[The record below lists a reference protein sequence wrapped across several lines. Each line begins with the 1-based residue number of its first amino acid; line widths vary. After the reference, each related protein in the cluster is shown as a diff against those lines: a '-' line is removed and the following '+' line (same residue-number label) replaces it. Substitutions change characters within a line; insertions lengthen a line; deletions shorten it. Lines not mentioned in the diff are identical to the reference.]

1 MYYNFKLIFSHF
13 IPSRFRKVFRMKEK
27 REIIKS
33 IRFTPSE
40 NQAIKDSGYSVPEM
54 VGYFL
59 AFSKD
64 EDFEKLVEK
73 KEIETQLKL
82 EKQRRISVEKELNDI
97 DDNILTLELQL
108 ERINNELRENK
119 FNLKDY
125 TKEKKISNSIQTTLK
140 YYEEY
145 YNPKDNKYLTI
156 ESFIN
161 DKSTYI
167 KQQSTRCGLEEQEFI
182 KLLVEAYNESQSQQ
196 VLI

>member
-1 MYYNFKLIFSHF
+1 
-13 IPSRFRKVFRMKEK
+13 MKEK

-40 NQAIKDSGYSVPEM
+40 IQGIKQSGYSVPEM

-59 AFSKD
+59 SFSKD

-73 KEIETQLKL
+73 KELETQLKL
-82 EKQRRISVEKELNDI
+82 EKQRRINVEQELENI
-97 DDNILTLELQL
+97 DDNILTLEIRL
-108 ERINNELRENK
+108 ERINNELRENN
-119 FNLKDY
+119 FNLQDY
-125 TKEKKISNSIQTTLK
+125 GKEKKISNSIQTTLK
-140 YYEEY
+140 YYKEY
-145 YNPKDNKYLTI
+145 YNPKGNDWLTI

-182 KLLVEAYNESQSQQ
+182 NLLVEAYNESQSQQ